1 MNAIVGPDSEERT
14 QAKSLGDASNEA
26 PGSLEERYVRHAPEA
41 IRLAYLLTGDSATAE
56 DLAHEAFI
64 KVAGRFHH
72 LRNPE
77 AFAAYLRKTV
87 VNLSMSHHRRKRVER
102 EHLARESCSAGCDV
116 GRATRRGRSRRAP
129 ERDSGRFRT
138 RQRAAVV
145 LRYYED
151 LPEQQVAHAMGCSV
165 DGRAFPRVPR
175 HGDPAYPDPPR

>member
-1 MNAIVGPDSEERT
+1 MNAIGGPDSEERI
-14 QAKSLGDASNEA
+14 QAKPLGDASNES

-41 IRLAYLLTGDSATAE
+41 VRLAYLLTGDAATAE

-102 EHLARESCSAGCDV
+102 DHLAREASRPAPTSVDPSDV
-116 GRATRRGRSRRAP
+116 EGRDSRRAP
-129 ERDSGRFRT
+129 LLRGPSRATGGARDG
-138 RQRAAVV
+138 V
-145 LRYYED
+145 LGY
-151 LPEQQVAHAMGCSV
+151 
-165 DGRAFPRVPR
+165 GRAFARVPR
-175 HGDPAYPDPPR
+175 HGDPAHPDPQR